1 MVSKL
6 MAERSKRLSR
16 VSKQLARDFPEAECE
31 LTHNSAFQL
40 LIATILSAQ
49 STDVGVNKVTPKLF
63 KKYPTPEKLAAAKQ
77 GEVEKL
83 IGSLGLFRG
92 KAERIIK
99 CAQSIVA
106 DFDGEVPTEREDLV
120 SLAGVGRKTANVVRS
135 VAFDL
140 PGLPVDT
147 HVKRITGLL
156 DLTDHKDPVKIEE
169 QLCDLFSPE
178 DWGDFSLRVILHGRS
193 TCKARKPLCGE
204 CSIEDLCP
212 SSLLVEAEKFDPK
225 DNIDPET

>member
-1 MVSKL
+1 MTKSKL
-6 MAERSKRLSR
+6 QERSKRAVKVANR
-16 VSKQLARDFPEAECE
+16 LAKDFPEAECE
-31 LTHNSAFQL
+31 LVHENPFQL

-63 KKYPTPEKLAAAKQ
+63 AKYPSAPKLASAKQ
-77 GEVEKL
+77 TDVETI
-83 IGSLGLFRG
+83 IGSLGLFRS

-106 DFDGEVPTEREDLV
+106 DFDGEVPNERDELV

-135 VAFDL
+135 VAFNL

-156 DLTDHKDPVKIEE
+156 DLTDHQDPVKIEH
-169 QLCDLFSPE
+169 QLCELLEPDE
-178 DWGDFSLRVILHGRS
+178 WGDFSLRVILHGRS
-193 TCKARKPLCGE
+193 ICKARKPACVD
-204 CSIEDLCP
+204 CSLEDLCP
-212 SSLLVEAEKFDPK
+212 SSKLV
-225 DNIDPET
+225 

>member
-1 MVSKL
+1 
-6 MAERSKRLSR
+6 MAKKKVEERSKRAVKVAKR
-16 VSKQLARDFPEAECE
+16 LAKDFPEAECE
-31 LTHNSAFQL
+31 LIHENPFQL

-49 STDVGVNKVTPKLF
+49 STDVGVNKVTPNLF
-63 KKYPTPEKLAAAKQ
+63 SEYPTAEKLAAAKQ
-77 GEVEKL
+77 TEVEKI
-83 IGSLGLFRG
+83 IGSLGLFRS

-106 DFDGEVPTEREDLV
+106 DFDGEVPHEREELV

-156 DLTDHKDPVKIEE
+156 NLTDHKDPVKIEE
-169 QLCDLFSPE
+169 QLCELLEPE
-178 DWGDFSLRVILHGRS
+178 EWGDFSLRIILHGRS
-193 TCKARKPLCGE
+193 ICKARKQACTD
-204 CSIEDLCP
+204 CSIEELCP
-212 SSLLVEAEKFDPK
+212 SSKLV
-225 DNIDPET
+225 